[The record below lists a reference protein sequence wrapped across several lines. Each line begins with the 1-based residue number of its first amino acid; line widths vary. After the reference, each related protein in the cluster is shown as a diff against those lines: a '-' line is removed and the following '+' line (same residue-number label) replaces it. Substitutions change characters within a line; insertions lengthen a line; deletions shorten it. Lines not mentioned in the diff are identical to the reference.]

1 VKTIPG
7 MMKEDRSQELK
18 RTDED
23 ESQLIEEDR

>member
-1 VKTIPG
+1 

-18 RTDED
+18 RKDED